1 MVEIRVRGS
10 SQVQV
15 REGDTLTISDYKE
28 GCGARNPKRNDRREN
43 AAVEVVKAKIILV

>member
-28 GCGARNPKRNDRREN
+28 GCSARETRREMI
-43 AAVEVVKAKIILV
+43 VERMRLSKS